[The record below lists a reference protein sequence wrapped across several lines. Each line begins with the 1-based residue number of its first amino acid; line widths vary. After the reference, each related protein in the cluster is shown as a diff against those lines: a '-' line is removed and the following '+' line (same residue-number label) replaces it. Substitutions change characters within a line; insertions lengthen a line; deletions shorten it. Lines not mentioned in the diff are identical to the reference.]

1 MQKEAKKLNRK
12 EKNENED
19 GMSQWKISGQLSY
32 IYMYWFKNCKFKFLT
47 EKEIEKTI
55 KFTFLLS
62 LYSKSILLSL
72 NQSFYH
78 WTLEIV
84 CFILKL

>member
-1 MQKEAKKLNRK
+1 MQKEAKKLNKK

-47 EKEIEKTI
+47 EKEIEK
-55 KFTFLLS
+55 
-62 LYSKSILLSL
+62 
-72 NQSFYH
+72 Q
-78 WTLEIV
+78 
-84 CFILKL
+84 